1 MGDEKQRLRIL
12 FVDAYD
18 SFTNNITAL
27 LSSLLHVDVNVI
39 HMNSPLLNPSSPTFQ
54 RDLIHEISHYDAVVC
69 GPGPGSPENDADV
82 GIMKRIWE
90 LGPEHQVPVLGICLG
105 FQSLALSIG
114 GRARRLVQG
123 MHGMVRDIS
132 HRGTGPGADIFT
144 GVKPFKATLYHSLGI
159 DIGQQ
164 AVPTSLW
171 PILKWNVPPNT
182 RIQPLAWVEEERDNE
197 EIPERILMALR
208 HTEKPFWG
216 LQYHPE
222 SVCTQSEGNT
232 VVKNWFQEALQ
243 WNHAHRRS
251 IRRGA
256 TLLAGPATKRSLLST
271 NIQLN
276 DCQLTPPALDTCC
289 KSYKFACEAIQIP
302 DYVQV
307 PDILE
312 ILQANEFER
321 IVLDSSSGK
330 ARTDPRSRYTIIAL
344 DVAKALRLEYHTG
357 AAFATVRAPRDSD
370 ANDPVT
376 MTVPLQGDQDI
387 WWFISNFCSQRHLG
401 LNETPCTE
409 TPFLGGF
416 MGFVTYEQGLQNIGV
431 SMAANRQ
438 KQRADIS
445 LAWVT
450 KSVVIDQWKSTLH
463 VHHLCPTHEVQA
475 GWVNG
480 TAQRLQISTLW
491 CRGKP
496 QQNGLDLVKVYDEP
510 TNERPKIPFIIQ
522 KPDRS
527 HYEAKVRTCQEYIA
541 AGESYEL
548 CLTDATTITRS
559 ITPGILRRGSSAA
572 DEYSWRLFCNLRRRQ
587 PAPFA
592 SYIRLGLATLVS
604 ASPERFLQYDRDGLC
619 SMRPMKGTVKRSE
632 AVRTLADAEA
642 ILHVPKEEAENLMIV
657 DLVRHDLHGVCGPG
671 SVSVPDLLKVEAY
684 ESVFQM
690 VTVVEGRLAPGSKY
704 TGLDV
709 LAASLP
715 PGSMTG
721 APKKRSCEI
730 LRKIEGE
737 RERSLYSGV
746 VGYMDVTGR
755 GDWSVTI
762 RCAFRWDDDVDEEA
776 REKWHLGA
784 GGAVTILSTPEGETE
799 EMITKLSGTSGSF
812 L

>member
-1 MGDEKQRLRIL
+1 MGDEKERFRIL

-39 HMNSPLLNPSSPTFQ
+39 HMNSPLLNPSSRTFQ
-54 RDLIHEISHYDAVVC
+54 RDLAHEISHYDAVVC

-82 GIMKRIWE
+82 GIMRHIWE

-114 GRARRLVQG
+114 GRARRLLQG

-132 HRGTGPGADIFT
+132 HRDTGPGADIFT
-144 GVKPFKATLYHSLGI
+144 DVKPFKATLYHSLGI

-171 PILKWNVPPNT
+171 PTHKWTVPPNT

-222 SVCTQSEGNT
+222 SVCTQSESNT
-232 VVKNWFQEALQ
+232 VVKNWFQEALR
-243 WNHAHRRS
+243 WNHAHHRS

-256 TLLAGPATKRSLLST
+256 TLLAGPATKRSLLSAT
-271 NIQLN
+271 DIQLN
-276 DCQLTPPALDTCC
+276 GFQLTAPALDTYC
-289 KSYKFACEAIQIP
+289 KSYEFACATIQIP
-302 DYVQV
+302 DYIEV

-330 ARTDPRSRYTIIAL
+330 TGADPRSRYTIIAL
-344 DVAKALRLEYHTG
+344 DVAKALRVEYHAG
-357 AAFATVRAPRDSD
+357 AAFATVRAPRDSG
-370 ANDPVT
+370 AT
-376 MTVPLQGDQDI
+376 ILQLRSSLSGAI
-387 WWFISNFCSQRHLG
+387 KTFG
-401 LNETPCTE
+401 
-409 TPFLGGF
+409 GGF

-431 SMAANRQ
+431 SVAANRQ
-438 KQRADIS
+438 KQRPDIS

-450 KSVVIDQWKSTLH
+450 KSVVVDHWKSTLH
-463 VHHLCPTHEVQA
+463 VQHLCPTHEVPT
-475 GWVNG
+475 GWVNE
-480 TAQRLQISTLW
+480 TAQRLQTSRLW

-496 QQNGLDLVKVYDEP
+496 QQNGQDVVKVYDGP
-510 TNERPKIPFIIQ
+510 TNERPEAPFIIR
-522 KPDRS
+522 KPDSS

-548 CLTDATTITRS
+548 CLTDAATITRS
-559 ITPGILRRGSSAA
+559 ITPGMLRRGSSAS

-619 SMRPMKGTVKRSE
+619 SMRPMKGTVRRSD

-642 ILHVPKEEAENLMIV
+642 MLHVPKEEAENLMIV
-657 DLVRHDLHGVCGPG
+657 DLVRHDLHSVCGPG
-671 SVSVPDLLKVEAY
+671 SVSVPNLLKVEAY

-690 VTVVEGRLAPGSKY
+690 VTVVEGRLRPGSKY

-730 LRKIEGE
+730 LRKVEGE

-762 RCAFRWDDDVDEEA
+762 RCAFRWDDDVDTMPASTQLGEEA
-776 REKWHLGA
+776 REKWHIGA
-784 GGAVTILSTPEGETE
+784 GGAVTILSTPEGETD